1 MCHQARF
8 LKHQTFWELTVVFF
22 SGIRDYICRVADS
35 VCVVVQWNL
44 SMKGSLNEEHLS
56 NEKCPHSQ

>member
-1 MCHQARF
+1 M
-8 LKHQTFWELTVVFF
+8 VFF